1 MRMKKNGN
9 TRFSYKLDK
18 IFWFVI
24 SFFPLFSWLIY
35 LFSFSGYTT
44 APIAFFAWI
53 DQNFGFLGQISNS
66 AIYSV
71 FYQIFSITSVNSLF
85 PALSTSLMAFFTY
98 LVTVEIVHV
107 IYDVIVFI
115 PRLAHKWISK
125 AVQDD

>member
-1 MRMKKNGN
+1 MITRKTRN

-18 IFWFVI
+18 IFWFVV

-44 APIAFFAWI
+44 SPLTFYAWLE
-53 DQNFGFLGQISNS
+53 QNFAFMGQVSNS
-66 AIYSV
+66 IIYST
-71 FYQIFSITSVNSLF
+71 FYQLFSITSINSLF
-85 PALSTSLMAFFTY
+85 PVLSTSFMAFLSY
-98 LVTVEIVHV
+98 LVTVEIIHV

>member
-1 MRMKKNGN
+1 MRLKKNSN

-35 LFSFSGYTT
+35 LLSFSGYTT
-44 APIAFFAWI
+44 SPLTFYAWLE
-53 DQNFGFLGQISNS
+53 QNFAFMGQVSQS
-66 AIYSV
+66 PIYSI
-71 FYQIFSITSVNSLF
+71 FFQLFSITSVTSLF
-85 PALSTSLMAFFTY
+85 PILSTSLMAFFSY
-98 LVTVEIVHV
+98 LVTVEIIHV

>member
-1 MRMKKNGN
+1 MRMKKSSN

-18 IFWFVI
+18 IFWFVV

-35 LFSFSGYTT
+35 LFSFSSYTT
-44 APIAFFAWI
+44 SPLTFYAWI
-53 DQNFGFLGQISNS
+53 EQNFGFMGNIQNS
-66 AIYSV
+66 AIYSTL
-71 FYQIFSITSVNSLF
+71 YQIFFITSVSSLF
-85 PALSTSLMAFFTY
+85 PALSTSLLAFFTY

-107 IYDVIVFI
+107 LYDVIVFI

>member
-1 MRMKKNGN
+1 MRMRKNGN

-35 LFSFSGYTT
+35 LFSFSSYTA
-44 APIAFFAWI
+44 APLTFYAWLE
-53 DQNFGFLGQISNS
+53 QNFAFMGQISNS
-66 AIYSV
+66 VIYST
-71 FYQIFSITSVNSLF
+71 FYRLFSITSVDSLF

-98 LVTVEIVHV
+98 LVTVEIVHIV
-107 IYDVIVFI
+107 YDVMLFI

>member
-24 SFFPLFSWLIY
+24 SFFPLFSWLVY
-35 LFSFSGYTT
+35 LFSFTSYTASPLT
-44 APIAFFAWI
+44 FYAWLE
-53 DQNFGFLGQISNS
+53 QNFALLGQVSHSI
-66 AIYSV
+66 IYSTL
-71 FYQIFSITSVNSLF
+71 YQIFSITSVNSIF
-85 PALSTSLMAFFTY
+85 PALSTSLLAFFTY
-98 LVTVEIVHV
+98 MVTVEIVHV
-107 IYDVIVFI
+107 LYDVIVFI

>member
-1 MRMKKNGN
+1 MRIKKSNN

-35 LFSFSGYTT
+35 LFSFSGYTASPLT
-44 APIAFFAWI
+44 FYTWI
-53 DQNFGFLGQISNS
+53 DQNFGFMGHITNS
-66 AIYSV
+66 VIYSI
-71 FYQIFSITSVNSLF
+71 FYQIFSITSISSLF
-85 PALSTSLMAFFTY
+85 PTLSTSLMAFFTY

-107 IYDVIVFI
+107 IFDVIVFI

>member
-1 MRMKKNGN
+1 MRMKTAGN

-18 IFWFVI
+18 IFWFII
-24 SFFPLFSWLIY
+24 SFFPLFSWLLY
-35 LFSFSGYTT
+35 LFSFSGYSGSPLT
-44 APIAFFAWI
+44 FFAWLE
-53 DQNFGFLGQISNS
+53 QNFGFLGQISNS
-66 AIYSV
+66 VIYSIL
-71 FYQIFSITSVNSLF
+71 YQIFSITSVSSLF

-98 LVTVEIVHV
+98 LITVEIVHV

>member
-1 MRMKKNGN
+1 MRMKKTGN

-18 IFWFVI
+18 IFWFVL

-35 LFSFSGYTT
+35 LFSFSGYTNSPLT
-44 APIAFFAWI
+44 FYAWLE
-53 DQNFGFLGQISNS
+53 QNFAFMGQISQS
-66 AIYSV
+66 PIYST
-71 FYQIFSITSVNSLF
+71 FYQIFSITSVSSLF
-85 PALSTSLMAFFTY
+85 PTLSTSLLAFFAY

>member
-1 MRMKKNGN
+1 MRMKTVGN

-18 IFWFVI
+18 IFWFII

-35 LFSFSGYTT
+35 LFSFSGYNESPLT
-44 APIAFFAWI
+44 FFAWI
-53 DQNFGFLGQISNS
+53 EQNFGFVGQVQNS
-66 AIYSV
+66 VIYSTI
-71 FYQIFSITSVNSLF
+71 YQIFSITSVNSLF
-85 PALSTSLMAFFTY
+85 PVLSTSLMAFFTY
-98 LVTVEIVHV
+98 LITVEIVHV

>member
-1 MRMKKNGN
+1 MRMKKMGN

-35 LFSFSGYTT
+35 LFSFSSYTGSPLT
-44 APIAFFAWI
+44 FYAWLE
-53 DQNFGFLGQISNS
+53 QNFAFMGQISKS
-66 AIYSV
+66 VIYST
-71 FYQIFSITSVNSLF
+71 FYQIFSITSADSLF
-85 PALSTSLMAFFTY
+85 PVLSTSFMAFFTY
-98 LVTVEIVHV
+98 LVTVEIVHI

>member
-1 MRMKKNGN
+1 MRTKKNGN

-35 LFSFSGYTT
+35 LFSFTSYTASPLT
-44 APIAFFAWI
+44 FFAWLE
-53 DQNFGFLGQISNS
+53 QNFGFLGNVSGS
-66 AIYSV
+66 VIYSTI
-71 FYQIFSITSVNSLF
+71 YRIFSITSVESLF

-107 IYDVIVFI
+107 LYDVIVFI

>member
-1 MRMKKNGN
+1 MRIKKTGN

-24 SFFPLFSWLIY
+24 SLFPLFSWLLY
-35 LFSFSGYTT
+35 LFSFSSYTESPLT
-44 APIAFFAWI
+44 FYAWLE
-53 DQNFGFLGQISNS
+53 QNFALMGQVSQS
-66 AIYSV
+66 VIYSTL
-71 FYQIFSITSVNSLF
+71 YQIFSITSVTSLF
-85 PALSTSLMAFFTY
+85 PVLSTSLLAFFTY
-98 LVTVEIVHV
+98 LITVEIVHV